1 MRRVNLSLLM
11 LLVLTIAALFA
22 LIQTQTRLIAAQD
35 DTMIIGFDAASDT
48 VGATA
53 TASATWAG
61 TSVLDAVSATD
72 IFSAATPT
80 RTPTPV
86 NIGNF
91 VWDDLD
97 QDGRQDAGEPGLSG
111 VTVQLWNDAKN
122 SLLDST
128 VTNGSGVY
136 SLQSS
141 GPGSYRVREVLP
153 SASDQFSPKNQA
165 GGDDTLDSDINP
177 SGADIN
183 FTDIVVI
190 ASNVIST
197 TVIDAGI
204 IKYRT
209 PTPTRTPTPVNFGNF
224 VWDDLDGDGRQ
235 DAGEPGL
242 SGVSVQLWNDAKNS
256 LLDSTVTNGSG
267 VYSLQSSGPGS
278 YRVRVVLPSASD
290 QFSPKNQAGGDD
302 LLDSDINVGGGG
314 VSFTDIVVIAS
325 NVISTTSIDAGII
338 KFRTPTPTRTPTPI
352 NIGNFVWDDLDGDG
366 SQDVGEPG
374 IAGVTVQ
381 LWNEAKNSL
390 LYEDIT
396 DSNGAYSVVA
406 PVPGSYRVRVLK
418 PSSADDFSPKN
429 QASGDDT
436 KDSDI
441 NPSGADSGFTDVF
454 TLASNVIS
462 TTIVDAGI
470 ITADPVTIGNYV
482 WWDTN
487 ESGIQGSPV
496 LEPGLAGRRV
506 NLRVDASID
515 YTVSSAITDA
525 GGFFI
530 VTAPEAGTYYL
541 CVVVLAS
548 ETITLKD
555 ATTDTND
562 SDINPI
568 GARRGCTD
576 NFVVSVNTTSID
588 AGFTE
593 PGASIVGSVTLQGRG
608 AAPNALWS
616 LPHRLRVV
624 NSGGVAVVDQTVTT
638 NT

>member
-141 GPGSYRVREVLP
+141 GPGSYRVRVVLP

-256 LLDSTVTNGSG
+256 LRDSTGTNGRG
-267 VYSLQSSGPGS
+267 V
-278 YRVRVVLPSASD
+278 
-290 QFSPKNQAGGDD
+290 
-302 LLDSDINVGGGG
+302 
-314 VSFTDIVVIAS
+314 
-325 NVISTTSIDAGII
+325 
-338 KFRTPTPTRTPTPI
+338 
-352 NIGNFVWDDLDGDG
+352 
-366 SQDVGEPG
+366 
-374 IAGVTVQ
+374 
-381 LWNEAKNSL
+381 
-390 LYEDIT
+390 
-396 DSNGAYSVVA
+396 
-406 PVPGSYRVRVLK
+406 
-418 PSSADDFSPKN
+418 
-429 QASGDDT
+429 
-436 KDSDI
+436 
-441 NPSGADSGFTDVF
+441 
-454 TLASNVIS
+454 
-462 TTIVDAGI
+462 
-470 ITADPVTIGNYV
+470 
-482 WWDTN
+482 
-487 ESGIQGSPV
+487 
-496 LEPGLAGRRV
+496 
-506 NLRVDASID
+506 
-515 YTVSSAITDA
+515 
-525 GGFFI
+525 
-530 VTAPEAGTYYL
+530 
-541 CVVVLAS
+541 
-548 ETITLKD
+548 
-555 ATTDTND
+555 
-562 SDINPI
+562 
-568 GARRGCTD
+568 
-576 NFVVSVNTTSID
+576 
-588 AGFTE
+588 
-593 PGASIVGSVTLQGRG
+593 
-608 AAPNALWS
+608 
-616 LPHRLRVV
+616 
-624 NSGGVAVVDQTVTT
+624 
-638 NT
+638 